1 MRPTV
6 FLILA
11 GLMLAPLASGSEFAG
26 DTEKDRARIL
36 ARRNWWAFQPIRN
49 PAPPKTAST
58 WERTPIDAF
67 ILQALESKKLQPSP
81 AASRAQLIRRLTLDL
96 TGLPPTSDEVRVF
109 LNDKRPDAYEQLVD
123 RLLASP
129 RYGERWG
136 QRWLD
141 VVRYADTNGFEL
153 DQERPHAWRYRDYVV
168 RSFNADKP
176 FDRFLKEQIAGDEI
190 WPDDKESLVAL
201 GFHRAGPEHVV
212 GGNQDEE
219 MNRQEVLTEMTAGIS
234 GVFLGMTMNCARC
247 HNHKFDPIL
256 QSDYYRLQA
265 VFAGTEGKQIDI
277 AAAEETARYE
287 TGKNAHAARL
297 KPIEDAIK
305 AIEKPY
311 KDKLIERNKA
321 QLDPK
326 LRALLDL
333 PKEKLSKDDQV
344 LQKNARDQVNPS
356 WDEVLEQLSAE
367 DREKRTA
374 LRQQLHAINLEA
386 PQPAPAAYA
395 VVNTEKPHPTHVLKV
410 GDHKMKLGTVT
421 PGVPVVLSA
430 TFKGEMP
437 EGSAGRR
444 RALAEWLASP
454 EHPLTARVMANR
466 IWQFRMGRGI
476 VNTPNDFGTLGERPT
491 HPELLDWL
499 ATEFVRSGWSVKALD
514 RQILL
519 SSTYRQAS
527 ARDASKQAIDSENKY
542 YWRMNRRRLEGEAI
556 RDSVLFASG
565 MLNAK
570 MGGPPVRT
578 PIEKE
583 VYDLIFTEYEA
594 DNLWP
599 LPKDRSEIHRRSIY
613 LLNKRTVRLPMLANF
628 DQPDAMTSCAMRAVS
643 THALQSLSLMNS
655 DFMAEQSTAFA
666 KRLTAEA
673 KGKTSQIR
681 RAFQIALGR
690 LPKQSEVRL
699 ASNFFAGGGT
709 LQEFCLALLNRSE
722 FIYIP

>member
-11 GLMLAPLASGSEFAG
+11 GLILLPLSSANEFTG
-26 DTEKDRARIL
+26 DTEKDRARVL
-36 ARRNWWAFQPIRN
+36 ARRTWWAYQPVRN
-49 PAPPKTAST
+49 TST
-58 WERTPIDAF
+58 LKSIDEF
-67 ILQALESKKLQPSP
+67 IHQALASRKLQPSAP
-81 AASRAQLIRRLTLDL
+81 ASRTRLIRRVTLDL
-96 TGLPPTSDEVRVF
+96 TGLPPTPEEVRVF
-109 LNDKRPDAYEQLVD
+109 LSDRRPDAYRRLVD
-123 RLLASP
+123 RLLATP
-129 RYGERWG
+129 QYGERWG

-141 VVRYADTNGFEL
+141 IVRYADTNGFEL
-153 DQERPHAWRYRDYVV
+153 DQERTHAWRYRDYVV

-190 WPDDKESLVAL
+190 WPGDKDALVAL

-212 GGNQDEE
+212 GGNQDVE
-219 MNRQEVLTEMTAGIS
+219 MNRQEVLTEMTAGVS
-234 GVFLGMTMNCARC
+234 SVFLGMTMNCARC

-287 TGKNAHAARL
+287 TEKKAHAARV

-311 KDKLIERNKA
+311 RDKLIERNKQ
-321 QLDPK
+321 QLDSK
-326 LRALLDL
+326 LRALLDVA
-333 PKEKLSKDDQV
+333 KEKLSKEDQV
-344 LQKNARDQVNPS
+344 LQKNARDQINPS

-367 DREKRTA
+367 DREKRTE
-374 LRQQLHAINLEA
+374 LRQQLHAINLDA
-386 PQPAPAAYA
+386 PQPPPAAYA

-421 PGVPVVLSA
+421 PGVPVVLAA
-430 TFKGEMP
+430 TFRAEMP
-437 EGSAGRR
+437 SESAGRR

-454 EHPLTARVMANR
+454 DHPLTARVMVNR

-476 VNTPNDFGTLGERPT
+476 VGTPNDFGTLGERPT

-499 ATEFVRSGWSVKALD
+499 ASEFVKSGWSLKALD
-514 RQILL
+514 RLILL
-519 SSTYRQAS
+519 SATYRQSS
-527 ARDASKQAIDSENKY
+527 ARDAAKQAIDGENKL

-556 RDSVLFASG
+556 RDAVLSVSG
-565 MLNAK
+565 MLNMK
-570 MGGPPVRT
+570 VGGPPVRT

-583 VYDLIFTEYEA
+583 VYDLIFTESEA

-599 LPKDRSEIHRRSIY
+599 LPKDRDDIYRRSIY

-628 DQPDAMTSCAMRAVS
+628 DQPDAMTSCAARPVS

-655 DFMAEQSTAFA
+655 DFMTEQSAAFA
-666 KRLTAEA
+666 RRLTQQTKSRTAQVRHAYEIA
-673 KGKTSQIR
+673 VG
-681 RAFQIALGR
+681 RA
-690 LPKQSEVRL
+690 PKQSELRM